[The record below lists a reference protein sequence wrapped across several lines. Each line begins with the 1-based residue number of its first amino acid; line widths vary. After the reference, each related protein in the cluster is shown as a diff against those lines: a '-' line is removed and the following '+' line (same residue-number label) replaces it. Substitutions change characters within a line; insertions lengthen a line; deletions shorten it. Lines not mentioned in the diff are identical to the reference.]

1 MRSLATAL
9 LLSFSSAVQLHGE
22 TLTPFR
28 ELHDVVSDPSV
39 TNWRFSCRCQVM
51 TIGTGH
57 TPCLNLI
64 DGDSHLIVYAE
75 DRHTNTSERC
85 HCGDIVLVSGFVR
98 SSTLPLYENTRRVNT
113 VQIEE
118 LRVVGHAPFPTPVQA
133 APAESSALRADQG
146 FVRIGGVIS
155 SVVRDSLDSRW
166 NWIVLRNGYGKIRAA
181 VTEHDYPYEKLIRLL
196 DAEVDVIGLTQPFS
210 TWRHFLGRLV
220 LPYGEGGV
228 IVTRPAPDP
237 FLAMAVSDE
246 SNPHRQRTTGC
257 VIGFGKGR
265 IYIRDGQRRFLP
277 ISLADGQPLPRLGET
292 ICVSGFIDPCPVG
305 YRMTEAVYRREN
317 VPVEPLTTPHETD
330 LGSLYPTSSGKDNSD
345 PSYYGRVITLSGRIA
360 NSTDGIRTDGKI
372 VLDCDKR
379 MIVVDVLHL
388 LDCLPPT
395 VEYGCRASISGICL
409 ADFETD
415 VVDPAFPKFNG
426 FLLLPRTPDDIAITS
441 RPPLWTS
448 ARLFAVIVM
457 LILCLVAILVWNRM
471 LKLLSERR
479 GHELSAEQMSRVRAD
494 LRVSER
500 TEIAVELHDAL
511 SQNLSGVSLQ
521 LDAVRR
527 FAGKDQDRMFRHL
540 DFAAR
545 TLKSCR
551 SELRNCLW
559 DLRNHALDDM
569 DMNEAIRRSVS
580 PFTGEAKLLIRFN
593 VPRDRI
599 SDNTAHVMIRIIRE
613 LASNAVTH
621 GAARTVRIAGALD
634 GGRLH
639 VSVKDDG
646 SGFDTA
652 NHPGTAEGHFGL
664 DGILERISQLDGT
677 FKITSSPGEGTSAFM
692 TLPA

>member
-1 MRSLATAL
+1 MRSLATTLLL
-9 LLSFSSAVQLHGE
+9 LLSSAVHLHGE

-28 ELHDVVSDPSV
+28 ELHAVVSGPAV
-39 TNWRFSCRCQVM
+39 TNWRFSCQCQVM

-64 DGDSHLIVYAE
+64 DGSSPRIVYAE
-75 DRHTNTSERC
+75 AHLTNTSEQC
-85 HCGDIVLVSGFVR
+85 HCGDIVHVRGFVR
-98 SSTLPLYENTRRVNT
+98 SNTMPLYENTRRVN
-113 VQIEE
+113 VVHVED
-118 LRVVGHAPFPTPVQA
+118 LRVIGHAPFPDPART
-133 APAESSALRADQG
+133 APAESNALHPEQG

-155 SVVRDSLDSRW
+155 SVVRDTLDSRW
-166 NWIVLRNGYGKIRAA
+166 NWIVLRTGSGKVRAA
-181 VTEHDYPYEKLIRLL
+181 VTEHDYPYEKLVRLL
-196 DAEVDVIGLTQPFS
+196 DAEVDVLGLTQPFS

-220 LPYGEGGV
+220 LPYGEGG
-228 IVTRPAPDP
+228 IVVVHPAPDP
-237 FLAMAVSDE
+237 FLATAVSDE
-246 SNPHRQRTTGC
+246 SNPHRQCTTGC

-265 IYIRDGQRRFLP
+265 IYIRDDQGHFLP
-277 ISLADGQPLPRLGET
+277 ISLANGQPLPRLGET
-292 ICVSGFIDPCPVG
+292 ICASGFIDPCPVG
-305 YRMTEAVYRREN
+305 YRMTEAVYRRED

-330 LGSLYPTSSGKDNSD
+330 LGSLYPTSSGKDITD

-379 MIVVDVLHL
+379 MIVVDVMHL
-388 LDCLPPT
+388 LNRLPPT

-426 FLLLPRTPDDIAITS
+426 FLLLPRTAEDIAITS

-448 ARLFAVIVM
+448 ARLFAVIVI

-479 GHELSAEQMSRVRAD
+479 GQELSAEQMSRVRAD

-527 FAGKDQDRMFRHL
+527 FAGENPDKMFRHL
-540 DFAAR
+540 DFATR

-599 SDNTAHVMIRIIRE
+599 SDNTAHAMIRIIRE

-621 GAARTVRIAGALD
+621 GAARTIRIAGALD
-634 GGRLH
+634 DGQLH
-639 VSVKDDG
+639 ISVKDDG

-652 NHPGTAEGHFGL
+652 NYPGTAEGHFGL
-664 DGILERISQLDGT
+664 DGIHERISRLGGT
-677 FKITSSPGEGTSAFM
+677 FKITSSPGEGTSASM
-692 TLPA
+692 TLSA